1 MSTTVILV
9 AVVVL
14 LLIVVIAGQI
24 RFREKYRRREALLT
38 RPEVA
43 FLWALERAIAT
54 NERVM
59 AKVRLIDVLEPAGKP
74 RAFVRARSRLREM
87 HVDFVVCHRDTLVI
101 RYGVQLDGREDDSPA
116 QRERDAFLEMAMKSA
131 GVALHR
137 VRSRERFEPVE
148 VQRALG
154 ITPGRR

>member
-1 MSTTVILV
+1 MSSTAILV

-43 FLWALERAIAT
+43 FLGALERAMAT

-59 AKVRLIDVLEPAGKP
+59 AKVRLLDVLEPAGTP

-87 HVDFVVCHRDTLVI
+87 HVDFVVLSPRHHSLI
-101 RYGVQLDGREDDSPA
+101 RYGVSSTAAEEDSPA
-116 QRERDAFLEMAMKSA
+116 AARTRRFLEMAMRARAS
-131 GVALHR
+131 R
-137 VRSRERFEPVE
+137 CNVRSRERFEP
-148 VQRALG
+148 RKGSA
-154 ITPGRR
+154 P